1 MNVAIVGLGFIGL
14 TLALSLADK
23 GVKVFGVEKDQ
34 KTFSTLSKG
43 IPTLKEKGI
52 QRILERNIGKNFQVF
67 QSIEEI
73 NSKIHSFIICV
84 ATPINNEELD
94 INQLKKASEDVG
106 KNITDNELI
115 IIRSTVPIGTTRKV
129 IIPIIEKELKKKGM
143 KESLNIVYAPERTA
157 EGIALRELNELP
169 QIVGGINEISIIK
182 AMDLFRN
189 ITSTVIQASSIETA
203 EMIKLI
209 DNSFR
214 DVRFAYSNEIALLC
228 EQIGIDA
235 HECITKS
242 NIRYSRNNVALPS
255 PGVGGPC
262 LSKDP
267 YLLMSNNEIK
277 EFVKNNQS
285 VILTGRT
292 FNESVPKHLAKKI
305 IKKIKKK
312 NDETIKIFV
321 MGFAFKGEPETS
333 DVRQSPTLHVIKELK
348 SDFQIFGHDPVV
360 PKEIIENTGAIS
372 CSLEEG
378 FKNAN
383 CVIIM
388 NNHKFYRNLDI
399 IELLKNSSKPCIFV
413 DCWRLYD
420 KNMFLDSPNIE
431 YSGVGIV

>member
-1 MNVAIVGLGFIGL
+1 MNVAIIGLGFVGL
-14 TLALSLADK
+14 TLALSLADR

-34 KTFSTLSKG
+34 KSFSTLSKG

-52 QRILERNIGKNFQVF
+52 QQILERNIGKNFQVF
-67 QSIEEI
+67 QSLEEI
-73 NSKIHSFIICV
+73 NSKISSFIICV
-84 ATPINNEELD
+84 ATPIKNGNLST
-94 INQLKKASEDVG
+94 NQLKKASEDVG
-106 KNITDNELI
+106 KNITNNELV
-115 IIRSTVPIGTTRKV
+115 IIRSTIPIGTTRKV
-129 IIPIIEKELKKKGM
+129 IIPIIEKELKKNGI
-143 KESLNIVYAPERTA
+143 KESLNIVFAPERTA
-157 EGIALRELNELP
+157 EGIALKELNELP
-169 QIVGGINEISIIK
+169 QIVGGINEVSTIK

-189 ITSTVIQASSIETA
+189 LTSTVIQVSSIETA

-242 NIRYSRNNVALPS
+242 NIHYSRNNVALPS

-292 FNESVPKHLAKKI
+292 FNENIPKHLAKKI

-399 IELLKNSSKPCIFV
+399 IELLKNSSKPCIFI